1 MVERLNKMRIKI
13 FVITFISSLFLF
25 FNVSSAQE
33 GSTVKE
39 YLERVLPP
47 QEGRKIA
54 LDPRTGILTITDTP
68 SNHKLIEKLL
78 KDWDVAPRQVMIQA
92 RFIEVE
98 EGALDELGIE
108 WEYARSDMGLY
119 GETDRRKKAQTFYI
133 GPAIPSYVSEETGY
147 FLGPGTMG
155 DIYGDPW
162 GEDYNFGGYE
172 HEYPAFSGTEFGAP
186 AESAGLGLYIG
197 RFTDQGSYLFSYIRA
212 LEQENRASLL
222 SSPRVTTL
230 SGQTANIELSNTMP
244 YAEGVDRKGTNYGWI
259 ETYEIAE
266 KKTGIFL
273 EVTPKVGEGSTV
285 ITLDL
290 HPYVSEVVKQ
300 IPLIESD
307 QLPDYLGWPVVDT
320 RSTQTSI
327 TIQSG
332 ETVIIGGLIK
342 DEDEVT
348 SRKVPLLGDIPLLGN
363 LFKWKHRDRTKRN
376 LVIFLTATI
385 VTPEGREIR

>member
-1 MVERLNKMRIKI
+1 MVERLSEMRIKI
-13 FVITFISSLFLF
+13 FVITFISLLLICFNISL
-25 FNVSSAQE
+25 AQE
-33 GSTVKE
+33 GSTIKE
-39 YLERVLPP
+39 YLEEILPP
-47 QEGRKIA
+47 QEGRKIV

-68 SNHKLIEKLL
+68 SNHKLIEELL

-92 RFIEVE
+92 RFVEIE
-98 EGALDELGIE
+98 EGALDELGVE

-119 GETDRRKKAQTFYI
+119 GETDRRKKDKTFYI
-133 GPAIPSYVSEETGY
+133 GPAIPSYSSEEMGY
-147 FLGPGTMG
+147 FLGPATMG
-155 DIYGDPW
+155 EIYGDFW
-162 GEDYNFGGYE
+162 GEDYDFGGYD

-230 SGQTANIELSNTMP
+230 SGQTANIELSNTIP
-244 YAEGVDRKGTNYGWI
+244 YAENVERTGTYYGWI
-259 ETYEIAE
+259 ETYDIAE

-273 EVTPKVGEGSTV
+273 EVTPKVGEGSTI

-290 HPYVSEVVKQ
+290 HPYISEVVKQ
-300 IPLIESD
+300 VPLIESN

-327 TIQSG
+327 NIQSG
-332 ETVIIGGLIK
+332 ETVIIGGLMK
-342 DEDEVT
+342 DDDELT
-348 SRKVPLLGDIPLLGN
+348 NRKVPLLGDLPLLGN
-363 LFKWKHRDRTKRN
+363 LFKWRHRDRTKKN

-385 VTPEGREIR
+385 VTPEGEEIK